1 MSQLSARMPYVPL
14 LLKQQWITD
23 LLYDEDILL
32 PLITINNMP
41 FLFDS
46 LALRPLW
53 PIPLCLTFSVHV
65 RFRVK
70 ILFFL
75 LGVRQPCVQA
85 FFETFDLS
93 GIAFDRRKFAD
104 SNHNDEHVCVIENL
118 GKFYCTEMLIT
129 LSKIGI
135 FSYGFHRMFPV
146 S

>member
-1 MSQLSARMPYVPL
+1 M
-14 LLKQQWITD
+14 
-23 LLYDEDILL
+23 YDEDILL
-32 PLITINNMP
+32 QLLTINNMP

-104 SNHNDEHVCVIENL
+104 SNHNDEHVCLCDRKFWENPLYRNAHNFVIFPN
-118 GKFYCTEMLIT
+118 
-129 LSKIGI
+129 
-135 FSYGFHRMFPV
+135 GFHRMFSV